1 MPFAITG
8 TTGRLGLQC
17 CVSPLKKV
25 GPITHHQDR
34 PVGAA
39 LSLGLARVSGPSH
52 CALLAV
58 GTLFIVA
65 GMNVTNAGPVAR
77 ASCDQ
82 VFKAAALPPWG
93 TCMPMVLGH
102 LGLARFTEAECLHLT
117 GRLDLPLVPLYLM
130 APLPQDS
137 QRSFPDS

>member
-1 MPFAITG
+1 MTYSIAFHSTSKKVILENAFAITG
-8 TTGRLGLQC
+8 TTGRLGLRC

-82 VFKAAALPPWG
+82 VFKAAALPPGVPACPWFWVIWG
-93 TCMPMVLGH
+93 LP
-102 LGLARFTEAECLHLT
+102 GLPKPSVCT
-117 GRLDLPLVPLYLM
+117 
-130 APLPQDS
+130 
-137 QRSFPDS
+137 